1 MAKCEL
7 KRPFPGKSSSE
18 CYKAIL
24 GMVEKAGYKI
34 FKKRDV
40 AWLVIC
46 NGQVDGS
53 SASLTLSI
61 PFGSP
66 TSVLLSLSSEKADEA
81 RLKLEAE
88 RIFSLLGKE
97 I

>member
-1 MAKCEL
+1 MHFMAKIDT
-7 KRPFPGKSSSE
+7 KRPFPGKSANE

-24 GMVEKAGYKI
+24 AVVDKAGYKI

-46 NGQVDGS
+46 EGKVQGKAAN
-53 SASLTLSI
+53 LTFSI

-66 TSVLLSLSSEKADEA
+66 TSVSLNLSCDDADE
-81 RLKLEAE
+81 
-88 RIFSLLGKE
+88 F
-97 I
+97 

>member
-1 MAKCEL
+1 MAKIEI
-7 KRPFPGKSSSE
+7 KRPFPGKSANE

-24 GMVEKAGYKI
+24 SLVGDAGYKI

-46 NGQVDGS
+46 EGKVQDNPVN
-53 SASLTLSI
+53 LTLSI

-66 TSVLLSLSSEKADEA
+66 TSVSLILSGESAGETVLQS
-81 RLKLEAE
+81 EAE
-88 RIFSLLGKE
+88 RLFSLLAKKL
-97 I
+97 